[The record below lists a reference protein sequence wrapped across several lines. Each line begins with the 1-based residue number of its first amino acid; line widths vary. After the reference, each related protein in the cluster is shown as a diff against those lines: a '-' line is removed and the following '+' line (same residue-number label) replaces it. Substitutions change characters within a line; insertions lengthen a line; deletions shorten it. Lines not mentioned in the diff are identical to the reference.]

1 MPKHIYVNLHVKD
14 LERSIAFFTKLG
26 YAFNPQFTDE
36 KAACLII
43 SDTIFVM
50 LLVEPFFE
58 SFTKKPV
65 CDTSNS
71 IEAIM
76 GLSTESREA
85 VDEIVEKA
93 IAAGGISPNPPYDHD
108 FMYGRGFTDLD
119 GHQWEYMFM
128 EAAAVNNN

>member
-71 IEAIM
+71 IETIM
-76 GLSTESREA
+76 GLSAKSREA
-85 VDEIVEKA
+85 VDEIVKKSHCCRRYFFQSA
-93 IAAGGISPNPPYDHD
+93 L
-108 FMYGRGFTDLD
+108 RT
-119 GHQWEYMFM
+119 
-128 EAAAVNNN
+128 